1 MASCN
6 DVFAEPMLDT
16 EQYLEKYKQQ
26 LIELG
31 KQNLLPNLNT
41 KMKYKVYSI
50 QGSRFGAHKSIVLTT
65 NDEQFVSVELGFIEI
80 DGLNHIYPA
89 TEKIDKALKP
99 KMKYL
104 GVIEATGEDLIG
116 KAVAVMKHFGSYFKY
131 RNNCQ
136 NFCNMYIEAIGL
148 KQAQTLTDADK
159 AAIIAII
166 GGIIAFL
173 FAFMRWLDGTIRTA
187 AGLTCIS

>member
-1 MASCN
+1 MGSCN
-6 DVFAEPMLDT
+6 DVFAKPMVD
-16 EQYLEKYKQQ
+16 EDKYLKKYKQQ

-50 QGSRFGAHKSIVLTT
+50 QGGSFGAHKSIVLTT
-65 NDEQFVSVELGFIEI
+65 NDEQFVSVELGFIKI
-80 DGLNHIYPA
+80 DGKKHIYPV
-89 TEKIDKALKP
+89 TRKIDKALKP
-99 KMKYL
+99 KMEYL
-104 GVIEATGEDLIG
+104 GEIEERGEDLIG

-136 NFCNMYIEAIGL
+136 NFCNMYMEAIGL

-173 FAFMRWLDGTIRTA
+173 FAFMR
-187 AGLTCIS
+187 

>member
-50 QGSRFGAHKSIVLTT
+50 QGSRFGSHKSIVLTT

>member
-50 QGSRFGAHKSIVLTT
+50 QGGSFGAHKSIVLTT

-173 FAFMRWLDGTIRTA
+173 FAFMR
-187 AGLTCIS
+187 